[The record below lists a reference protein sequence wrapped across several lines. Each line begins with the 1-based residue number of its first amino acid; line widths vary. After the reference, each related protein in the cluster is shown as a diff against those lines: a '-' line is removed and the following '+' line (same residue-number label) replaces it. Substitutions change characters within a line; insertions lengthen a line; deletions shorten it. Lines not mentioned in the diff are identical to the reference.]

1 MWDNETDIHLQEFT
15 SDSLENEEWVRG
27 NNKKELMTG
36 IKLYNEEA
44 DHAIAVAVTSIV
56 IHGLEIQKSK

>member
-1 MWDNETDIHLQEFT
+1 MER
-15 SDSLENEEWVRG
+15 EEGVRG
-27 NNKKELMTG
+27 NNQKELMTG
-36 IKLYNEEA
+36 IKVYNEKV